1 MISMTE
7 GTKQVRIEK
16 ELSDILYKDL
26 RFSLIA
32 SIYTALLFVYGLSP
46 TAPKNALLA
55 WLAVMIAV
63 SFIRFNEIRKYTTD
77 FSRRSLRHWQKRFR
91 FFVTIA
97 AAVWAFGVYYFFPE
111 NRPLYQAYDIFIV
124 AGVTAGGVNSLS
136 TDRISA
142 GIFIGSIL
150 MALFFRLLS
159 ETSEIYLLEALLTLM
174 FLAVLVFIANRFYHN
189 QRETLEI
196 RCHYKEATEKLAESE
211 NRLQIIFDNTPA
223 AVFYYDPDLNLIE
236 ANQTFFK
243 MTGLPRDTVHDA
255 NLQALRKPEI
265 LSVLKKALQKEP
277 FEIEDE
283 LQLRDNPPL
292 WIHIK
297 AAAVFKTKTDII
309 GGIGIMTDVTEHIQT
324 LEAVRHRANYDTLTD
339 LPNRSLLLEK
349 LKESLK
355 HLKRHPSHLALMF
368 LDLDNFKETN
378 DTYGHDIGD
387 KLLIELSRRLKKHLR
402 AEDIL
407 ARIGGDEFIL
417 VMNALPRDIKA
428 AKAAA
433 KTVAEKII
441 QNIAV
446 PLHINDTT
454 ISTGISIG
462 IALTSDHHTR
472 LESLL
477 RNADIAMYRAKR
489 PDSEKFDFFDSET
502 S

>member
-1 MISMTE
+1 MMTRSI
-7 GTKQVRIEK
+7 KHVRIEK
-16 ELSDILYKDL
+16 ELSDRLYKEL

-46 TAPKNALLA
+46 TASKNALLS
-55 WLAVMIAV
+55 WLAVMIIV
-63 SFIRFNEIRKYTTD
+63 SLIRFNEIRKYTAD
-77 FSRRSLRHWQKRFR
+77 FPRYSLRHWQKRFR
-91 FFVTIA
+91 FFLAIA

-111 NRPLYQAYDIFIV
+111 HKPLYQAYDIFIV

-150 MALFFRLLS
+150 TALFFRLLI

-174 FLAVLVFIANRFYHN
+174 FLAVLIYIANRFYHN
-189 QRETLEI
+189 QRETLET
-196 RCHYKEATEKLAESE
+196 RCHYEEATERLAESE
-211 NRLQIIFDNTPA
+211 SRLQIIFDNTPA
-223 AVFYYDPDLNLIE
+223 AVFYYDPNLNLIE

-243 MTGLPRDTVHDA
+243 MTGLPRDAVHDI
-255 NLQALRKPEI
+255 NLKLLQKPEI
-265 LSVLKKALQKEP
+265 LSVLKIALERAP
-277 FEIEDE
+277 FKIEDE
-283 LQLRDNPPL
+283 LQLREKPPL
-292 WIHIK
+292 WIDIK

-309 GGIGIMTDVTEHIQT
+309 GGIGIMTDITEHIQT
-324 LEAVRHRANYDTLTD
+324 LEAIRHRANYDTLTD

-349 LKESLK
+349 LKEALK
-355 HLKRHPSHLALMF
+355 RLKRHPSHLALMF

-378 DTYGHDIGD
+378 DTYGHNVGD
-387 KLLIELSRRLKKHLR
+387 ELLIELSRRLKKHLR

-407 ARIGGDEFIL
+407 ARIGGDEFVL

-441 QNIAV
+441 QSIAV
-446 PLHINDTT
+446 PLRINDKT

-477 RNADIAMYRAKR
+477 KNADIAMYRAKG
-489 PDSEKFDFFDSET
+489 PDTEKFNFFESKI